1 MKSYAHAS
9 EEEILARARQLI
21 GKKVSELH
29 DLVTEVK
36 VNDNEKGQVGNII
49 QHYGFGLPPNSVAEP
64 DFAGERIELKII
76 PLTRSGKGQLRVKER
91 TKVCSINY
99 QSLVK
104 ETWEASHAH
113 SKLNKILFVVVEH
126 NYEQKIESKILDAFM
141 FRVPEVEDYPIIQQD
156 WKRTQSIVQEGR
168 AHEISERHSK
178 ILAASRAGAGGPAD
192 LVVQPYSTIKAP
204 KRAFSLKPSY
214 TNAIIEEYK
223 IKGKMISLSQLLG
236 IPSDSVISETLRR
249 LNEWEGKSVDEFAE
263 YFHLKLNAKAK
274 SVGSTMI
281 RAALEIKGNKERIKE
296 FEREGVIIKVQSRKL
311 GSGEALEHLSFPHQ
325 PMKSIAEEEEFED
338 SQLASYLQNFLF
350 IPIYKPS
357 KKNYNLKEWIIGK
370 SYIWQPSEHE
380 IEEIKRE
387 WTLFRDKIRNGITL
401 TRKDVNSKRG
411 FIIQNDL
418 PKASETRHIH
428 MRPHGRDG
436 SDVDKSM
443 EFDGQHIVKMSF
455 WLTQR

>member
-9 EEEILARARQLI
+9 EEEILASARQLI

-141 FRVPEVEDYPIIQQD
+141 FRVPEVEDYTVIQQD
-156 WKRTQSIVQEGR
+156 WKRTQSTVQEGR

-178 ILAASRAGAGGPAD
+178 ILAASRAGTGGPAD
-192 LVVQPYSTIKAP
+192 LVFQPYSTIKAP

-223 IKGKMISLSQLLG
+223 IKGKMISLSELLG

-249 LNEWEGKSVDEFAE
+249 LNEWEGKSVAEFGE

-357 KKNYNLKEWIIGK
+357 KKNYSLKEWIIGK
-370 SYIWQPSEHE
+370 SCIWQPSEHE
-380 IEEIKRE
+380 MEEIKRE

-401 TRKDVNSKRG
+401 TRKEVNSKRG
-411 FIIQNDL
+411 FIIKNDL
-418 PKASETRHIH
+418 PKSSETQHIH